1 MMTIVLKQDPAMSA
15 SVANKTGTQV
25 KPTPTE
31 LAASATPLVEG
42 LLRLGD
48 SALVLS
54 QRLSAWCGHGPAIE
68 EDMALT
74 NVALDL
80 LGQSR
85 MWLTLAGS
93 VEGAGRDEDALAYL
107 RDANQFRNVLLT
119 ELPDEDY
126 ARTIVRQFFFDVW
139 HYFLLE
145 RLTHSTNP
153 DISAIAAKSLKEV
166 TYHVRRASDMIV
178 RLGDGTAESH
188 QRMQD
193 AVDALW
199 PYTGELFVDD
209 AIDLVWEKEGWGP
222 KVSSLQAAWSEHVGQ
237 VMAEAT
243 LTLPAAEA
251 AMHAAFRGGR
261 TGRHTEHLGFLLA
274 EMQFLQRAYPGAS
287 W

>member
-1 MMTIVLKQDPAMSA
+1 MTTVLKNDSA
-15 SVANKTGTQV
+15 APGTV
-25 KPTPTE
+25 RPGASAIARPTATA
-31 LAASATPLVEG
+31 LAAAATPLVDG

-48 SALVLS
+48 NALILS

-85 MWLTLAGS
+85 MWLTLAGTA
-93 VEGAGRDEDALAYL
+93 EGAGRDEDCLAYL

-126 ARTIVRQFFFDVW
+126 SRTIVRQFFFDVW

-145 RLTHSTNP
+145 RLTHSTHP
-153 DISAIAAKSLKEV
+153 DIAAIAEKSLKEV
-166 TYHVRRASDMIV
+166 TYHVRRASDMVV
-178 RLGDGTAESH
+178 RLGDGTEDSH
-188 QRMQD
+188 QRMQS

-209 AIDLVWEKEGWGP
+209 AIDLAWEKEGWGP
-222 KVSSLQAAWSEHVGQ
+222 KVSALKDAWSAHVGQ
-237 VMAEAT
+237 VMSEAT
-243 LTLPAAEA
+243 LSLPADEA

-261 TGRHTEHLGFLLA
+261 SGRHTEHLGFLLA
-274 EMQFLQRAYPGAS
+274 EMQYLQRAYPGAN